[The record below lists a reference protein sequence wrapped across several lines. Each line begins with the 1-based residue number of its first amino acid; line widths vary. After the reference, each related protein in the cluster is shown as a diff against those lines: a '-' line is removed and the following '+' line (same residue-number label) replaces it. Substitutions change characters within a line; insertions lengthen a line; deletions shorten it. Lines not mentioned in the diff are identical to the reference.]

1 MNAKD
6 ERQYDKNTPIP
17 HDVLLAAYRRMKT
30 IRVFEDRLHEDY
42 KTGSVPGFAH
52 LYAGQEAT
60 AVGICSHLTDEDQ
73 IASTHRGH
81 GHCIAKGVDVMA
93 MMKEIY
99 GRQGGV
105 CNGKGGS
112 MHIADLSKG
121 MLGANGILGAG
132 APLACGAALA
142 DKLAG
147 KGHVAVVFGGDGGV
161 NEGAVLESMNLA
173 SVWKLPMMFV
183 VENNHYAQS
192 TPQQRT
198 TSVTSYEDRAK
209 GFGMPAVTV
218 DGLDFFA
225 VYRTAGE
232 LIAQMRAGHGPV
244 LLECKTVRFYGH
256 FEGDTQVYRPTGEVA
271 KARANQDC
279 LKRFS
284 HQAVQEGLSSS
295 ELEAVDREVESLVE
309 AAVQEAVKAPFPALS
324 ALHEGVY
331 VSY

>member
-1 MNAKD
+1 
-6 ERQYDKNTPIP
+6 
-17 HDVLLAAYRRMKT
+17 
-30 IRVFEDRLHEDY
+30 
-42 KTGSVPGFAH
+42 
-52 LYAGQEAT
+52 
-60 AVGICSHLTDEDQ
+60 
-73 IASTHRGH
+73 
-81 GHCIAKGVDVMA
+81 
-93 MMKEIY
+93 
-99 GRQGGV
+99 
-105 CNGKGGS
+105 
-112 MHIADLSKG
+112 
-121 MLGANGILGAG
+121 
-132 APLACGAALA
+132 
-142 DKLAG
+142 
-147 KGHVAVVFGGDGGV
+147 
-161 NEGAVLESMNLA
+161 MNLA

-284 HQAVQEGLSSS
+284 H
-295 ELEAVDREVESLVE
+295 
-309 AAVQEAVKAPFPALS
+309 
-324 ALHEGVY
+324 
-331 VSY
+331 